1 MNEKRLNTFEIMLSD
16 ILAQYD
22 LVTEKLAALKAEEK
36 EKTVTY
42 RQLFANKLQYQTILA
57 Y

>member
-36 EKTVTY
+36 EKNATY

>member
-16 ILAQYD
+16 ILSQYD

-36 EKTVTY
+36 EKTATY
-42 RQLFANKLQYQTILA
+42 RQLFANKLQYQTILS

>member
-22 LVTEKLAALKAEEK
+22 LVTEKLVALKAEEK
-36 EKTVTY
+36 EKTATY
-42 RQLFANKLQYQTILA
+42 RQLFANKPQYQTILS